1 MINGCHW
8 DLRRLVPVMSSQPN
22 FMILILVGPMD
33 PIWNNSFSFST
44 FLNISLC
51 DSQSFNAIY
60 IFALQYMK
68 FDEYSVERS
77 IC

>member
-1 MINGCHW
+1 MEQQFLFLNIS
-8 DLRRLVPVMSSQPN
+8 L
-22 FMILILVGPMD
+22 
-33 PIWNNSFSFST
+33 
-44 FLNISLC
+44 LNISLC

-68 FDEYSVERS
+68 FDEYSVECS